1 MKNLLTRWLASVLA
15 LLVIT
20 QTHIIPGISAKSWEV
35 AIITTLVLG
44 FVNAFIRPIIMF
56 FAWPINCLTFGLM
69 GFFINAFLFFVV
81 GQVVPGFVV
90 KDYFSALLGSLAMGF
105 LSGLFNYFLKD
116 KEEK

>member
-20 QTHIIPGISAKSWEV
+20 QSQVIPGISAVSWTV
-35 AIITTLVLG
+35 AILATLVLG
-44 FVNAFIRPIIMF
+44 LVNAFIRPIIMF

-69 GFFINAFLFFVV
+69 GFIINAFLFFAV
-81 GQVVPGFVV
+81 GQLVPGFEV
-90 KDYFSALLGSLAMGF
+90 KTPIAALIGSLAMGF

-116 KEEK
+116 KDEK